1 MAIGGAGA
9 NTTYRTTKHLREKTP
24 ATTRAVLARRA
35 ELELYLDVFSLFCP
49 TSRETSVA
57 QHRAETSH
65 PWIRCDRGW
74 PRVLESPN
82 SHFCRGLRSLGGSAT
97 TTVKVI
103 QHRPTSSQGAGYPID
118 GTVHSGPIPALLG
131 SCPSVLIQK
140 AQCRELES
148 CASPYAARSY
158 AFRSYHSARRSPPD
172 RCCQSAGRIDA
183 LLGGLVL
190 GAQRTGG
197 DAGPQWPVRR
207 AAPCGS
213 AEMQGPPLLLVRTC
227 WCRD

>member
-1 MAIGGAGA
+1 M
-9 NTTYRTTKHLREKTP
+9 
-24 ATTRAVLARRA
+24 
-35 ELELYLDVFSLFCP
+35 
-49 TSRETSVA
+49 
-57 QHRAETSH
+57 
-65 PWIRCDRGW
+65 
-74 PRVLESPN
+74 
-82 SHFCRGLRSLGGSAT
+82 GGSAT

-207 AAPCGS
+207 AAPCGP
-213 AEMQGPPLLLVRTC
+213 AEMQGPPLLLVGVATSLYRLGLPVHIAIFGGRLSSASSRSPSSARNAAAPMQGRLTLSLVGVATSIYRLAPLRLAPLTAN
-227 WCRD
+227 CRNRQSYKNT